1 MKTLVGEVA
10 SKIATTKTSKQQ
22 LAARMGVTT
31 VTLDRKL
38 SGKSE
43 LMLSEAVAL
52 ASFLDM
58 TLQEV
63 ADLAATSSQFGDA
76 VAAKHTA
83 VSPFAPAV

>member
-10 SKIATTKTSKQQ
+10 SKIAVTKTSKQQ

-63 ADLAATSSQFGDA
+63 ADIAAATSLSGNTE
-76 VAAKHTA
+76 AAT
-83 VSPFAPAV
+83 SPFAPAV